1 MSNHTYAIVVRNLV
15 KRYGKLAAVDDIGFE
30 VGTGEIFGLLGPN
43 GAGKTT
49 TVECIEGLRAPDQG
63 EIEVMGL
70 NPHRDRSRIKE
81 RIGIQLQTTGLY
93 PKLTVREVIDLFA
106 SFFKRT
112 LPTDQIIDM
121 TGLRE
126 KMNTRSKDLS
136 GGQRQRLSVALALI
150 NDPDLVF
157 LDEPTTG
164 LDPQARRRTWDVI
177 EQLRSQGK
185 TILMT
190 THYLDEAERLCD
202 RVAVVDHGKIIAMD
216 KPQELIRQH
225 FHEQAIEFRS
235 RNQPPETRLR
245 GLAGVT

>member
-1 MSNHTYAIVVRNLV
+1 
-15 KRYGKLAAVDDIGFE
+15 
-30 VGTGEIFGLLGPN
+30 
-43 GAGKTT
+43 
-49 TVECIEGLRAPDQG
+49 
-63 EIEVMGL
+63 
-70 NPHRDRSRIKE
+70 
-81 RIGIQLQTTGLY
+81 
-93 PKLTVREVIDLFA
+93 EVIDLFA

-216 KPQELIRQH
+216 KPKELIRQH

-245 GLAGVT
+245 GLAGVTAVQTHDGVYTCYSRDVPASMGALLDLAGEHVIEFDDLTVRRATLEDVFLKLTGRRIRE